1 MMKKA
6 LLILSFGTGILS
18 AQTSTFI
25 TDGDWL
31 DPANWDTGAVVPD
44 NQTAFINANAVVDRN
59 TGNANVDNP
68 SRIEIGS
75 GPGISGSVTV
85 TGGTL
90 SGAHGGGNGIFV
102 GVNGGTGTLRV
113 EEGATYRS
121 QGGTMQFAVG
131 DFLGGTGFVSVA
143 GVMQIYKF
151 QILQNL
157 IELLILKVYIL
168 LKLSYYES
176 EIIAELNFGD
186 IERNKIQRKSVN
198 EALKMSLSLIENS

>member
-1 MMKKA
+1 MKKTF
-6 LLILSFGTGILS
+6 LIFSFGTGILS

-31 DPANWDTGAVVPD
+31 DASNWDTGVVVPD
-44 NQTAFINANAVVDRN
+44 NQTALINANAIVDRN
-59 TGNANVDNP
+59 TGTANVDNP

-75 GPGISGSVTV
+75 GPGASGSVTV

-102 GVNGGTGTLRV
+102 GVNGGTGTLRI

-131 DFLGGTGFVSVA
+131 DFSGGTGFVSVA

-151 QILQNL
+151 
-157 IELLILKVYIL
+157 
-168 LKLSYYES
+168 
-176 EIIAELNFGD
+176 LN
-186 IERNKIQRKSVN
+186 VN
-198 EALKMSLSLIENS
+198 NGTFEMLPNG